1 LGALNYILGIEVK
14 PVHDGIIMSQ
24 EKYAKDMLRRV
35 NMNIC
40 KTVETPLSVY
50 DKLSLIDGE
59 ALSNEDS
66 TRYQSII
73 EALQYITLTR
83 PDIAFLV
90 NKVY

>member
-1 LGALNYILGIEVK
+1 
-14 PVHDGIIMSQ
+14 MSQ